1 MDVDLREALSTG
13 FGLEPPHPPVAERIA
28 AGRRAV
34 RRRQLAGSV
43 VAVAMAAI
51 LGIAAAVVLSSDG
64 SAPSHIASDTG
75 GKTESPELARYDEQ
89 GNLQLHPGVTVVD
102 RVDEPYPPSAGKD
115 HSVALALEY
124 QGQES
129 WLLLTWA
136 QDRDGGQS
144 ASGAGMSEVPADGSF
159 RAWVDE
165 QVRLA
170 VTPKPEDDS
179 AGYLD
184 FADDGSLVASHGVEI
199 LEQAHPIRL
208 KDFTLGDEPTGA
220 ALLQGPDGKKWY
232 VVVRDVDGV
241 EVIAVPFKTGG
252 PNLAAFLDYAREKYA
267 SGEGLR

>member
-1 MDVDLREALSTG
+1 MALDPESQKLLDLMAEANRPAWITLTPAAAREQYLST
-13 FGLEPPHPPVAERIA
+13 R
-28 AGRRAV
+28 AGA
-34 RRRQLAGSV
+34 
-43 VAVAMAAI
+43 
-51 LGIAAAVVLSSDG
+51 
-64 SAPSHIASDTG
+64 
-75 GKTESPELARYDEQ
+75 Q
-89 GNLQLHPGVTVVD
+89 GPRPDGVTVVD
-102 RVDEPYPPSAGKD
+102 RVDEPYPPSAGMD

-252 PNLAAFLDYAREKYA
+252 PNLAEREGCEPPRDQG
-267 SGEGLR
+267 SRLVGLNHGRGHPLNDLPMVS